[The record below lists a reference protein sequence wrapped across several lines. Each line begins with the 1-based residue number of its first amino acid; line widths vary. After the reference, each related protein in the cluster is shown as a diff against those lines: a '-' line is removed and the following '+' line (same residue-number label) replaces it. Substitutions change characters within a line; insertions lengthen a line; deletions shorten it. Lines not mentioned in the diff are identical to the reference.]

1 MHMRESLNLHKSN
14 LYGQNIFEFCESPL
28 KISFYLH
35 NNPGR
40 PFEQVLLLLSASEQT
55 GTEILSGSIS
65 HRLAITENALKF
77 KSVTMCRE
85 AALRSHVELVRNAA
99 SQTPAQTYAIR
110 DCVITGFPG
119 DLMPIQVS
127 ETPIAHEPF
136 IDQDVFPR
144 YLKQPRGLEGAFK
157 SLFI

>member
-1 MHMRESLNLHKSN
+1 
-14 LYGQNIFEFCESPL
+14 
-28 KISFYLH
+28 
-35 NNPGR
+35 
-40 PFEQVLLLLSASEQT
+40 
-55 GTEILSGSIS
+55 
-65 HRLAITENALKF
+65 
-77 KSVTMCRE
+77 MCRE

-144 YLKQPRGLEGAFK
+144 YLK
-157 SLFI
+157 